1 MNALQLQASRVDLA
15 NRLFDLATSAT
26 SNTSY
31 FAVVC
36 PLGGM
41 MIGGKVRR
49 RLRPSLH
56 PYSCPIKLYALAANH
71 HRLFDCYI
79 AHAMCMC
86 IVHLSKVKCM

>member
-1 MNALQLQASRVDLA
+1 MNALQASRVDLA

-41 MIGGKVRR
+41 MIGKLRR
-49 RLRPSLH
+49 RLCPSLH
-56 PYSCPIKLYALAANH
+56 PYSYPIKWYALAANR

-79 AHAMCMC
+79 AHARC
-86 IVHLSKVKCM
+86 IVHLSKVHVGILYVD